1 MSYAKPNAEVIA
13 DIRGQIDQL
22 QIWFASRPY
31 GFREHATPG
40 QLQQFADREREQ
52 EYLIERLEML
62 EG

>member
-1 MSYAKPNAEVIA
+1 MSYAKPNAEVSA

-31 GFREHATPG
+31 GFREHASPE
-40 QLQQFADREREQ
+40 QLQQFTDREREQ
-52 EYLIERLEML
+52 DYLIGRLEML